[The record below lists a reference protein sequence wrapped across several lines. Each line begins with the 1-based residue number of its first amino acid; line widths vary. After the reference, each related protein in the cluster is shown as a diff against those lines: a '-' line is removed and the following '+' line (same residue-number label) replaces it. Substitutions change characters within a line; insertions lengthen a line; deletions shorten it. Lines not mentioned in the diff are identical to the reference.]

1 MAKKEIL
8 NNGVTVVTE
17 VDNRFKSAGV
27 VVCLKGGLVD
37 ELANK
42 LGVTHLLEHLLFK
55 RTSKYDRF
63 GIAAKLD
70 ELGGEVNAVTDLDT
84 LCIHGFVP
92 GELVYELTEFIFELI
107 EEANFDQNDLALE
120 KEIIK
125 QEILESFDDPADLLT
140 QEFYRGSFPG
150 SNLSTPVFGTI
161 ETVDSLTLDDCQ
173 QRRTQLWCGSRIFV
187 TAMGGIDE
195 QRFLSLIHNRLGQ
208 IPTGE
213 AFIRPKVLPF
223 FDQRSIE
230 YRFNQLYFLGAR
242 SWPGVGSDDY
252 LLGHLTSILLGGS
265 NTSRLFQRLRE
276 ERGLVYDISTSVE
289 SIFNVGMLI
298 STAVT
303 ESSKGRDVIELA
315 AYVTAEL
322 LHNGVTDAEFLRA
335 QSMLRAVLE
344 MEQDSLSS
352 RLWRLVESEVLLGRN
367 VSTAEIAE
375 RLQNMTL
382 DEVNHFCRRQTVNSQ
397 STAII
402 LGDVAGVAV

>member
-17 VDNRFKSAGV
+17 VDNRFNSAGV

-37 ELANK
+37 EPADQ

-84 LCIHGFVP
+84 LCIYGFVP

-107 EEANFDQNDLALE
+107 SEADFTQADLNLE

-140 QEFYRGSFPG
+140 QEFYKGSFPG
-150 SNLSTPVFGTI
+150 SNLSSPVFGTV
-161 ETVDSLTLDDCQ
+161 ETVDSLSLEDCQ
-173 QRRTQLWCGSRIFV
+173 QRRNKLWCGSRIFI
-187 TAMGGIDE
+187 TAMGGVDE
-195 QRFLSLIHNRLGQ
+195 SRFVELIHKRLGG
-208 IPTGE
+208 ITKGE
-213 AFIRPKVLPF
+213 PFVRPKVLPF
-223 FDQRSIE
+223 FDRRSIE
-230 YRFNQLYFLGAR
+230 YRFNQLYYLAAR
-242 SWPGVGSDDY
+242 NWPGVGTDDY
-252 LLGHLTSILLGGS
+252 LIGHLTSILLGGS

-276 ERGLVYDISTSVE
+276 EKGLVYDISTSVE

-303 ESSKGRDVIELA
+303 ERAKGQDVISLA
-315 AYVTAEL
+315 SYVTDEL
-322 LHNGVTDAEFLRA
+322 LHGGVTEAEFIRA

-344 MEQDSLSS
+344 MEQDSLSG
-352 RLWRLVESEVLLGRN
+352 RLWRLVESEVMLGRN

-375 RLQNMTL
+375 RLHNMTL
-382 DEVNHFCRRQTVNSQ
+382 AEVNQFCRRQTVNSQ
-397 STAII
+397 SSAIV
-402 LGDVAGVAV
+402 LGDVAGVTV

>member
-37 ELANK
+37 EAPEK

-55 RTSKYDRF
+55 RTNKHDRF

-84 LCIHGFVP
+84 ICIYGFVP
-92 GELVYELTEFIFELI
+92 AELSYELADFIFELI
-107 EEANFDQNDLALE
+107 AEAQFSQSDLQLE

-125 QEILESFDDPADLLT
+125 QEILESFDDPGDLLT

-150 SNLSTPVFGTI
+150 SNLASPVFGTV
-161 ETVDSLTLDDCQ
+161 ETVDAITLEDCR
-173 QRRTQLWCGSRIFV
+173 QRRSQLWCGSRIFV
-187 TAMGGIDE
+187 TAIGGIDE
-195 QRFLSLIHNRLGQ
+195 PRFMELLHSRLGGL
-208 IPTGE
+208 PAGE
-213 AFIRPKVLPF
+213 PFQRPKVLPF
-223 FDQRSIE
+223 FEQRSAE
-230 YRFNQLYFLGAR
+230 YRFNQLYMLTAR
-242 SWPGVGSDDY
+242 GWPGVGSDDY

-298 STAVT
+298 ATAVT
-303 ESSKGRDVIELA
+303 ERTKGKDVVELVS
-315 AYVTAEL
+315 YVTAEL
-322 LHNGVTDAEFLRA
+322 LHQGVTESEFHRA
-335 QSMLRAVLE
+335 QSMLRSVLE

-367 VSTAEIAE
+367 VPTSEIAE
-375 RLQNMTL
+375 RLKNMTL
-382 DEVNHFCRRQTVNSQ
+382 DEVNNFCRRQTANSQ
-397 STAII
+397 GTIII
-402 LGDVAGVAV
+402 LGDVAGVTL